1 MQYKD
6 LTYNISW
13 TFFFFFAYSCIKILS
28 LDIDSFR
35 YFSTFALN
43 QQHPSLLLGNNASVE
58 HHIFPCRRRC
68 VTQRCLCQGFP
79 HACAK
84 ISALKRLRFI
94 LGILGIAPPLGR
106 SSHCDVYVSVALSVQ
121 GGGSWTP
128 PIMTQSPRVYMMS
141 MYNGFR
147 AFFSP
152 PGNIRCAAPGGSGE
166 HKSNVCER

>member
-1 MQYKD
+1 MKYKD

-13 TFFFFFAYSCIKILS
+13 TFFFCAYSCIKILS
-28 LDIDSFR
+28 LDIDSFQ

-43 QQHPSLLLGNNASVE
+43 QQHPCLLLGNNASVE

-94 LGILGIAPPLGR
+94 LESLE
-106 SSHCDVYVSVALSVQ
+106 SHRHSAV
-121 GGGSWTP
+121 P
-128 PIMTQSPRVYMMS
+128 PIVTFTYQWHSAYRVEEAELPPSWPNHLVCTWCQCTM
-141 MYNGFR
+141 
-147 AFFSP
+147 AFELFSP
-152 PGNIRCAAPGGSGE
+152 PGNIRSAAPGGSGE